1 MIFKVGRIAH
11 SRLNLNQFNSTFSC
25 HQTHRDL
32 SSIHTN
38 SQLIAHQAINIFLQV
53 ILLICLQ
60 PLQFI
65 FICKYY
71 ICIVQSLNLIIDKYF
86 GRKKNTT
93 NFINFGHKFQEETIK
108 AYLAMFY
115 KIVLKKIFLRINLKN
130 SFKLFLGVIFF
141 FRKFKCEKQL
151 FQFIKVFKIFS
162 TFLIITQ
169 KIIKNMSKLF

>member
-141 FRKFKCEKQL
+141 LGNSNVKNSC
-151 FQFIKVFKIFS
+151 FS
-162 TFLIITQ
+162 L
-169 KIIKNMSKLF
+169 